1 MALHLIPRYFFSYR
15 VTAKDDG
22 EKKLPKRSTAEAVRS
37 RLKQEIIDKHQVDV
51 FDACLFPEA
60 RKKWK
65 AYVSMIAKAGRNETT
80 HHEEVNPTTML
91 AIYRL
96 LAAVVK
102 AVKARGS
109 PNYEEV
115 KAQIPARLQERL
127 HVLLQLGAMFVL
139 NMFEVRR
146 GAEGIE
152 FLKAT
157 DFKEVADHLY
167 EFKYVRKCVP
177 ELEKNNQEGSN
188 TKCHGVI
195 PDMVIS
201 EIFNPFT
208 LFTLYMSLLPG
219 PNKQGVSFLF
229 PKARGA
235 SKIFNPH
242 DPEVRLFEINMKG
255 GASFGQLKRT
265 FYPFQFCFNICR
277 CLN

>member
-1 MALHLIPRYFFSYR
+1 MLLIPRYFFAYR

-22 EKKLPKRSTAEAVRS
+22 QEKLPKRMTAEALKS
-37 RLKQEIIDKHQVDV
+37 RLKTEIIDKFQVDMT
-51 FDACLFPEA
+51 DACLFPEA
-60 RKKWK
+60 SKKWK
-65 AYVSMIAKAGRNETT
+65 AYITMIAKAGRNETT
-80 HHEEVNPTTML
+80 HHEEVHPETML

-109 PNYEEV
+109 PNYEEA
-115 KAQIPARLQERL
+115 KAQIPAMQQGRL

-152 FLKAT
+152 FLKST
-157 DFKEVADHLY
+157 DFKEFSDNLFK
-167 EFKYVRKCVP
+167 FKYLRKTVP
-177 ELEKNNQEGSN
+177 ELEKCNQEGSN

-201 EIFNPFT
+201 EVFNPFT
-208 LFTLYMSLLPG
+208 LFSLYISLLPG

-229 PKARGA
+229 PKPRGA
-235 SKIFNPH
+235 SKKFNPH
-242 DPEVRLFEINMKG
+242 DPDVRLYETNMKG
-255 GASFGQLKRT
+255 GASFG
-265 FYPFQFCFNICR
+265 
-277 CLN
+277 